1 MAANKKQEKVRVKDV
16 AAAKARTAKKAAA
29 PAGKTPPAKPAKVA
43 VQAPAKARGS
53 AVPTALT
60 CPLVLDG
67 EIDAADFSP
76 VLCLK
81 CDEFDCRFCE
91 AVAGS
96 GSLQSRLFAN
106 PDEEE
111 CDDDWD
117 SGAGFREED
126 DDDADIDEEKIF

>member
-1 MAANKKQEKVRVKDV
+1 MAAKKQLENVRVKV
-16 AAAKARTAKKAAA
+16 AAAAKARAAKKTAATV
-29 PAGKTPPAKPAKVA
+29 GKAPPAERGKLP
-43 VQAPAKARGS
+43 VQAPAKAVGK
-53 AVPTALT
+53 VGPTART

-76 VLCLK
+76 VMCLK
-81 CDEFDCRFCE
+81 CDEFDCLFCE

-96 GSLQSRLFAN
+96 GSLQSRLFAV

-117 SGAGFREED
+117 SGAGFRDDE